1 MAVSS
6 GKELCPLNQAGPHIE
21 STRTRKTLQME
32 NEKAR
37 HTRAHFIFRER
48 ERRIGGYQEDARD
61 EEDA

>member
-1 MAVSS
+1 MAVFS

-37 HTRAHFIFRER
+37 HTITPGIELD
-48 ERRIGGYQEDARD
+48 GKD
-61 EEDA
+61 EEG